1 VSAAFT
7 SLKYFFRDDEKKA
20 RQSGEL
26 RCEPAAFASGVG
38 RHSGCCSPSFLTS
51 ALARSTIK
59 SGASSIV
66 GPTLSGSAIPSD
78 WNLGPHVGLGHDP
91 ARAGDFGRTPRI
103 PVGSASPAR
112 PVGGRA
118 DRSGTA
124 GRAAARAG
132 RGGGRDRQAGLGGR
146 RRGTQS
152 GRLRLLSSAVLTLP
166 FAAAIHAVVRRGGLI
181 LVRAHRL
188 QESPETQGRGPCS
201 PALSLRP
208 ASETIDS
215 FLMSQVHW
223 DEKVRRDGL

>member
-1 VSAAFT
+1 MKRRPVRAENCGASPPR
-7 SLKYFFRDDEKKA
+7 SLR
-20 RQSGEL
+20 
-26 RCEPAAFASGVG
+26 ASGATAVAAPPHSSPVLSRG
-38 RHSGCCSPSFLTS
+38 RRSSRERLPLSARRFPAPPFRQTGISDLTS
-51 ALARSTIK
+51 ASATTPPAPATSARRLGSR
-59 SGASSIV
+59 SGRRLPRVPSAAEPIAV
-66 GPTLSGSAIPSD
+66 GPRDALPR
-78 WNLGPHVGLGHDP
+78 
-91 ARAGDFGRTPRI
+91 AR
-103 PVGSASPAR
+103 
-112 PVGGRA
+112 GG
-118 DRSGTA
+118 
-124 GRAAARAG
+124 
-132 RGGGRDRQAGLGGR
+132 GGGRDRQAGLGGR